1 MQYVTGAAND
11 HYDVLDK
18 LRLFLI
24 DMGFT
29 IHSYV
34 TDQNIWYPAG
44 NTVSAKGTVNQKRLH
59 ASKGG
64 RCLNFRS
71 FDSISSPHSYRPF
84 NGPYAS
90 WFSYPTASLPGICFN
105 VGDGYNAAHPW
116 CSQPGTPNWATL
128 SASGL
133 NADAVAEGGGRGAGV
148 AITIPGAVASYHFFY
163 QDAPF
168 LLWVGIEWAVGK
180 FQHLMC
186 CDLDKSGSYDGGLF
200 FTGSC
205 AGETV
210 GVFSTPS
217 EKEAPFCYSYNNMFL
232 KLLSH
237 PDGDAGWGRPW
248 MRSRTMCY
256 GNSSSYSTPLFSL
269 SGGYDY
275 WLPGSPKLASATD
288 RDHDEGAAAALNM
301 LLGASPTTL
310 NGVAPLPPIF
320 VNCTRANDR
329 ISLLGVIPDVFQFTS
344 EKPVDKGEIQYGGKT
359 YVTLPLNWFVS
370 GKSRNLYFAI
380 RKV

>member
-44 NTVSAKGTVNQKRLH
+44 NKVYANGTVNQKRLH

-71 FDSISSPHSYRPF
+71 FDSISSPSFFRPF
-84 NGPYAS
+84 NGPYAN
-90 WFSYPTASLPGICFN
+90 WGSYPTASLPGICFN

-116 CSQPGTPNWATL
+116 CSQPGTPNWTTL
-128 SASGL
+128 SDSGL
-133 NADAVAEGGGRGAGV
+133 NEEAVAAGGGRGAGV

-168 LLWVGIEWAVGK
+168 LLWVGIEWTVGK

-186 CDLDKSGSYDGGLF
+186 CDLDKSGNYGGGLF

-205 AGETV
+205 AGENV
-210 GVFSTPS
+210 GLYSQPNEVD
-217 EKEAPFCYSYNNMFL
+217 APFCNSINNMFL

-248 MRSRTMCY
+248 MCGQKKYY
-256 GNSSSYSTPLFSL
+256 GNYSSYSTPLFSL
-269 SGGYDY
+269 
-275 WLPGSPKLASATD
+275 
-288 RDHDEGAAAALNM
+288 GAATSLSPVGPGFAITTPRGETYPLTM
-301 LLGASPTTL
+301 LLGAAPTTL
-310 NGVAPLPPIF
+310 NGVAPLLPIF
-320 VNCTRANDR
+320 ISCTRANNR
-329 ISLLGVIPDVFQFTS
+329 ASLLGVIPDVFQFTS
-344 EKPVDKGEIQYGGKT
+344 EKPVDKGAIQYGGKT

-370 GKSRNLYFAI
+370 GESQNLYFAI